1 MDGSLGGVR
10 YRAPYNA
17 NNKVILIFVSEK
29 NFISVK
35 FELNIVSL
43 FVEEMKKVLPG
54 VDCLLIT

>member
-43 FVEEMKKVLPG
+43 FVEEMKNYYSVLIA
-54 VDCLLIT
+54 C

>member
-43 FVEEMKKVLPG
+43 FVEEMKNYCPVLIA
-54 VDCLLIT
+54 C